1 MQKMQQTYDHC
12 YSSQYKQVTQL
23 EGQVLNYMN
32 EQKGGSINR
41 TKKLLTAELPA
52 RARAVENHG

>member
-32 EQKGGSINR
+32 E
-41 TKKLLTAELPA
+41 
-52 RARAVENHG
+52 